1 MSDRLSQN
9 HRLKTGSD
17 EKMIRI
23 SGIIEESIV
32 DGPGLRFVVFTQG
45 CVHNC
50 KGCHNPE
57 THSVEGGKLIG
68 TSEIVKAYKNSGAAG
83 ITISGG
89 EPFLQGE
96 ALAFLGEEIHKLGG
110 NVITYT
116 GYKHEEL
123 KKLQMENLSVMK
135 LLHETDLLIDGPFI
149 LDARTLDKPFVGS
162 ANQKIISLSKN
173 GDSLLHLIHI

>member
-1 MSDRLSQN
+1 MDSAP
-9 HRLKTGSD
+9 D
-17 EKMIRI
+17 EVKIRI

-32 DGPGLRFVVFTQG
+32 DGPGLRFVVFAQG

-50 KGCHNPE
+50 NGCHNPE
-57 THSVEGGKLIG
+57 THSLEGGKLMSA
-68 TSEIVKAYKNSGAAG
+68 SEIVKAYKNSGASG
-83 ITISGG
+83 VTISGG

-116 GYKHEEL
+116 GYTHMDL
-123 KKLQMENLSVMK
+123 IKLQMNTPSVKK
-135 LLHETDLLIDGPFI
+135 LLQETDLLVDGPFI
-149 LDARTLDKPFVGS
+149 LDERTVDRPFIGS

>member
-9 HRLKTGSD
+9 HRLKTDSD

-68 TSEIVKAYKNSGAAG
+68 ASEIVKAYKNSGAAG

-162 ANQKIISLSKN
+162 TNQKIISLSKN
-173 GDSLLHLIHI
+173 GDSLLHLILI

>member
-1 MSDRLSQN
+1 MSDGLSKK
-9 HRLKTGSD
+9 HRMDSAPD
-17 EKMIRI
+17 EVKIRI

-50 KGCHNPE
+50 NGCHNPE
-57 THSVEGGKLIG
+57 THSLEGGNLLSVSG
-68 TSEIVKAYKNSGAAG
+68 IVEAYKKSGASG

>member
-9 HRLKTGSD
+9 HRLKTDSD

-68 TSEIVKAYKNSGAAG
+68 ASEIVKAYKNSGAAG

-96 ALAFLGEEIHKLGG
+96 ALAFLGEEIHKL
-110 NVITYT
+110 
-116 GYKHEEL
+116 
-123 KKLQMENLSVMK
+123 
-135 LLHETDLLIDGPFI
+135 
-149 LDARTLDKPFVGS
+149 
-162 ANQKIISLSKN
+162 
-173 GDSLLHLIHI
+173 

>member
-9 HRLKTGSD
+9 HRLKTGSG

-57 THSVEGGKLIG
+57 THSLEGGKLIG

-116 GYKHEEL
+116 GYTHMEL
-123 KKLQMENLSVMK
+123 IKLQMNTPSVKK
-135 LLHETDLLIDGPFI
+135 LLQETDLLVDGPFI
-149 LDARTLDKPFVGS
+149 LDERTVDRPFIGS
-162 ANQKIISLSKN
+162 ANQKIISLSKR
-173 GDSLLHLIHI
+173 GDSLLHLIRA